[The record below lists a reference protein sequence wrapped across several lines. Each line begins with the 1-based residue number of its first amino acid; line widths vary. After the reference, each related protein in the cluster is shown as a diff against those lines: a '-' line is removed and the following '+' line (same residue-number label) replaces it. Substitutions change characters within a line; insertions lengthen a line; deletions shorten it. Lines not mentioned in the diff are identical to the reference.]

1 MAISRFKT
9 STLAQGLPKYQDVWD
24 GTSFVENNSFESI
37 STVSVGSSTSSI
49 SFTSIPSTYKHLQVR
64 YIARTDRTSSSDG
77 DYLIMRFNDLSGASD
92 YYTQHYVRGNGSAT
106 YAASDGTSSAL
117 TIERMPCSTQGS
129 NIFGGGI
136 IDVLDYTNTTKN
148 KVMRHLNGSDWNGS
162 GMVRLASGMLM
173 STPSITKIT
182 ISNGAGPNIV
192 AGSRF
197 ALYGIKG

>member
-1 MAISRFKT
+1 MGIRSLSTASISTGVKRSK
-9 STLAQGLPKYQDVWD
+9 VWD
-24 GTSFVENNSFESI
+24 QSAVVQNNSFESI
-37 STVSVGSSTSSI
+37 STVALGTATSSI
-49 SFTSIPSTYKHLQVR
+49 SFTSIPSTYKHLQIR

-106 YAASDGTSSAL
+106 YAASDGTYSAL

-129 NIFGGGI
+129 NIFGGGV
-136 IDVLDYTNTTKN
+136 IDILDYTNTNKN
-148 KVMRHLNGSDWNGS
+148 KVMRHRNGSDWNGS

-173 STPSITKIT
+173 STPAITKIT
-182 ISNGAGPNIV
+182 VAIGAGTNIV
-192 AGSRF
+192 AGSHF